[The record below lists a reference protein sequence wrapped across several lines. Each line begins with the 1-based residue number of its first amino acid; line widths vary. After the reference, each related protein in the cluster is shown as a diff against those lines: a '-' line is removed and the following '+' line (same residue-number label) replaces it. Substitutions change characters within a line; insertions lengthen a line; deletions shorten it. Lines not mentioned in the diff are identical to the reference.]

1 MNDDKRTRY
10 TRRGALGLMALG
22 GSFAVLE
29 TLGFDQTTSERD
41 TTIAVDDDGNA
52 LLGIDQDTPSEADE
66 TVRFTNRANE
76 QFSVTLSSGN
86 SVAFDVGQDG
96 TLEPNP
102 SFTLEKSGQ
111 SGDETLVDVVRTS
124 GRGDADVDITATLSS
139 TTISATRTLSTRS
152 SDQLT
157 VTRDTDR
164 LFGVSV
170 TTGSS
175 TGLADID
182 EIELVDNDNN
192 NTNNT
197 FDPASQEDFVPR
209 INEAFERATSGGSA
223 IGGDTATL
231 GVSED
236 DPDSRDVDVRFDS
249 NFTNASDPTAVNTV
263 KLRDSSGKAESFNS
277 PTTSSQNL
285 LDISLSNVDTG
296 GAVVGEIEINLE
308 DATSGDLSN
317 GDEGTFIVNVE
328 GGGGEVRVNSDPTT
342 ETARARLDLNGN
354 DTDSLEP
361 SETLRI
367 RVSGNTATL
376 PSGGE
381 TVDLTLLES
390 DGTTVIN
397 RFTASV

>member
-1 MNDDKRTRY
+1 
-10 TRRGALGLMALG
+10 
-22 GSFAVLE
+22 
-29 TLGFDQTTSERD
+29 
-41 TTIAVDDDGNA
+41 
-52 LLGIDQDTPSEADE
+52 
-66 TVRFTNRANE
+66 
-76 QFSVTLSSGN
+76 
-86 SVAFDVGQDG
+86 
-96 TLEPNP
+96 
-102 SFTLEKSGQ
+102 
-111 SGDETLVDVVRTS
+111 
-124 GRGDADVDITATLSS
+124 
-139 TTISATRTLSTRS
+139 
-152 SDQLT
+152 
-157 VTRDTDR
+157 
-164 LFGVSV
+164 
-170 TTGSS
+170 
-175 TGLADID
+175 LADID

-192 NTNNT
+192 NT

-209 INEAFERATSGGSA
+209 IDEAFERATSDGSA

-231 GVSED
+231 GVSES

-263 KLRDSSGKAESFNS
+263 KLRDSSSSEQIFNN

-285 LDISLSNVDTG
+285 LDISLTNVDTG

-308 DATSGDLSN
+308 DASGDLSN

-328 GGGGEVRVNSDPTT
+328 GGGGEVRVNSDQTT
-342 ETARARLDLNGN
+342 ETARARLDLNGD

>member
-52 LLGIDQDTPSEADE
+52 LLGIDQDTPSKADE

-86 SVAFDVGQDG
+86 GVAFDVGQDG

-111 SGDETLVDVVRTS
+111 GGDERLVDVVRTS
-124 GRGDADVDITATLSS
+124 GSGDADVDITATLSS

-157 VTRDTDR
+157 VTRDANR

-170 TTGSS
+170 TTDSS

-192 NTNNT
+192 NT

-209 INEAFERATSGGSA
+209 IDEAFERATSDGSA

-231 GVSED
+231 GVSES

-263 KLRDSSGKAESFNS
+263 KLRDSSSSEQIFNN

-285 LDISLSNVDTG
+285 LDISLTNVDTG

-308 DATSGDLSN
+308 DASGDLSN

-328 GGGGEVRVNSDPTT
+328 GGGGEVRVNSDQTT
-342 ETARARLDLNGN
+342 ETARARLDLNGD

>member
-1 MNDDKRTRY
+1 VGR
-10 TRRGALGLMALG
+10 ALG

-52 LLGIDQDTPSEADE
+52 LLGIDQDTPSKADE

-86 SVAFDVGQDG
+86 GVAFDVGQDG

-111 SGDETLVDVVRTS
+111 GGDERLVDVVRTS
-124 GRGDADVDITATLSS
+124 GSGDADVDITATLSS

-157 VTRDTDR
+157 VTRDANR

-170 TTGSS
+170 TTDSS

-192 NTNNT
+192 NT

-209 INEAFERATSGGSA
+209 IDEAFERATSDGSA

-231 GVSED
+231 GVSES

-263 KLRDSSGKAESFNS
+263 KLRDSSSSEQIFNN

-285 LDISLSNVDTG
+285 LDISLTNVDTG

-308 DATSGDLSN
+308 DASGDLSN

-328 GGGGEVRVNSDPTT
+328 GGGGEVRVNSDQTT
-342 ETARARLDLNGN
+342 ETARARLDLNGD

>member
-22 GSFAVLE
+22 GGFAILE

-52 LLGIDQDTPSEADE
+52 LLGIDENPSNEDDE

-86 SVAFDVGQDG
+86 GVAFDVDQDD

-124 GRGDADVDITATLSS
+124 GSGDADVDITATLSS
-139 TTISATRTLSTRS
+139 TTISATRTLATGS

-157 VTRDTDR
+157 VTRDTNR

-182 EIELVDNDNN
+182 EIELVDNDN
-192 NTNNT
+192 TDT
-197 FDPASQEDFVPR
+197 FNPASQEDFIPR
-209 INEAFERATSGGSA
+209 IDEAFERATRGGSA

-231 GVSED
+231 GVSES
-236 DPDSRDVDVRFDS
+236 DPKNRNVDVRFDS
-249 NFTNASDPTAVNTV
+249 DSTNANDQSAVDEV
-263 KLRDSSGKAESFNS
+263 RLRDENKDEKTFSSLD
-277 PTTSSQNL
+277 TSSQNL
-285 LDISLSNVDTG
+285 LDLSLTSVDTG
-296 GAVVGEIEINLE
+296 GVVVGEIEINLE

-328 GGGGEVRVNSDPTT
+328 DGGGEVRVNEVSTT
-342 ETARARLDLNGN
+342 ETARARLDLSGN